1 MEVQRMMESCIGM
14 AETNR
19 NKQRDSP
26 IQFLEVMDKLL
37 EGQNTSIDSFEALK
51 QKYGEVTYH
60 VGDASQ
66 FYNWDSNDFPVW
78 ELFKENVDADM
89 LCRSCLLYTSDA
101 ADD

>member
-51 QKYGEVTYH
+51 QKYGE
-60 VGDASQ
+60 GRWKKR
-66 FYNWDSNDFPVW
+66 N
-78 ELFKENVDADM
+78 
-89 LCRSCLLYTSDA
+89 
-101 ADD
+101 

>member
-51 QKYGEVTYH
+51 QKYVEVTYH
-60 VGDASQ
+60 VVDASQ
-66 FYNWDSNDFPVW
+66 LYNLDSNDFPVW
-78 ELFKENVDADM
+78 ELLKEYV
-89 LCRSCLLYTSDA
+89 
-101 ADD
+101 